1 LIIAA
6 VAIQSGSQQVFFNV
20 KEQILKKHY
29 IAVSVALM
37 LSGVLAACD
46 NNKPTIAGTSESTST
61 PQKMENAAD
70 KTGQALDDSA
80 ITAKAKL
87 ALAGESDLKSMSI
100 SVGTVQG
107 RVTLSGNVPSEAE
120 SQRAATVVS
129 ALEGVK
135 GVDNRLVVKTPG

>member
-1 LIIAA
+1 M
-6 VAIQSGSQQVFFNV
+6 
-20 KEQILKKHY
+20 KKHY

-87 ALAGESDLKSMSI
+87 ALAGESDLKSMNI
-100 SVGTVQG
+100 SVETVQG

-129 ALEGVK
+129 GLEGVK

>member
-1 LIIAA
+1 M
-6 VAIQSGSQQVFFNV
+6 
-20 KEQILKKHY
+20 KKHY

-46 NNKPTIAGTSESTST
+46 NNRPTTAGPTESTST
-61 PQKMENAAD
+61 PQKVENAAD

-100 SVGTVQG
+100 SVETVQG

-129 ALEGVK
+129 GLEGVK
-135 GVDNRLVVKTPG
+135 GVENRLVVKTPG